1 MHPLN
6 NKVFGNTTAN
16 TSIQVQ
22 YNAGSG
28 AAAGW
33 IVKQPSATFWRVADA
48 STANTAVTDTNSF
61 KCELEGV
68 APGSLASGQFTI
80 EAFPLVSGTAVANTT
95 LYVARIDGHHVV
107 CSDGNKY
114 IWTLSSTTGP
124 AATAASGYALL
135 ATN

>member
-6 NKVFGNTTAN
+6 KNSFGNATG
-16 TSIQVQ
+16 SIKVH

-28 AAAGW
+28 AATGW
-33 IVKQPSATFWRVADA
+33 IVKQPSATKWRIADS
-48 STANTAVTDTNSF
+48 STANTAVTDSNSF

-68 APGSLASGQFTI
+68 APGSLATNQFTI
-80 EAFPLVSGTAVANTT
+80 QAYPLTAGSPGSAV
-95 LYVARIDGHHVV
+95 YVARIDGHHVV

-114 IWTLSSTTGP
+114 IWTLSDSVGP

-135 ATN
+135 ETN

>member
-6 NKVFGNTTAN
+6 KKVFGNATAN

-28 AAAGW
+28 VATGW
-33 IVKQPSATFWRVADA
+33 IVKQPSATFWRIADA
-48 STANTAVTDTNSF
+48 ATANTAVTDTNSY
-61 KCELEGV
+61 KLELEGV
-68 APGSLASGQFTI
+68 ASPASGQFTI
-80 EAFPLVSGTAVANTT
+80 VAYPLTSGAAGSAV
-95 LYVARIDGHHVV
+95 YVARIDGHHVV
-107 CSDGNKY
+107 CSDGKKY